1 MPLFAPPLLTTNA
14 KMLSNMRTRPGR
26 TSGAPTVHA
35 GMDLSSGAGTPV
47 IAVEGGNVETVSQD
61 LRPAQGL
68 RGYGNA
74 VVIRHSSGPFWT
86 LYGHMQSVNVAPGQK
101 VDAGTMLGR
110 IGNTSNGKFSPPTG
124 MSPQQWRAEDPS
136 DSARSRVMAPH
147 LHLERRRAAP
157 DGSSP
162 YLGTW
167 AGRGY
172 GVLTEDPKPWL
183 ESGGLVI
190 ARNLSMSV
198 APGSMMARTQP
209 VWSGLAGCGGC
220 GLGANDVIDYGFE
233 PQEFENPYILPV
245 VIGGTLF
252 LTALSGVALYAYLRK
267 PKT

>member
-1 MPLFAPPLLTTNA
+1 MSYAPPLLVTRA

-26 TSGAPTVHA
+26 TSGQPTVHA
-35 GMDLSSGAGTPV
+35 GMDLSSGFGTPV
-47 IAVEGGNVETVSQD
+47 IAVVGGTVETVSAD
-61 LRPAQGL
+61 ARPAGGL

-74 VVIRHSSGPFWT
+74 VVVRDNTLPARWT
-86 LYGHMQSVNVAPGQK
+86 LYGHMSAAVVAPGQK
-101 VDAGTMLGR
+101 VVAGQMVGR
-110 IGNTSNGKFSPPTG
+110 IGNTSNGKFSPVTG
-124 MSPQQWRAEDPS
+124 QSVAQWRAEAPS
-136 DSARSRVMAPH
+136 DPARSKVMGPH

-198 APGSMMARTQP
+198 APGSPMDATRASWAP
-209 VWSGLAGCGGC
+209 LSD
-220 GLGANDVIDYGFE
+220 DVTDHGFE
-233 PQEFENPYILPV
+233 PDVYEADYK
-245 VIGGTLF
+245 
-252 LTALSGVALYAYLRK
+252 LYALLGVGLLTVGVGAAMLWRARAA
-267 PKT
+267 

>member
-1 MPLFAPPLLTTNA
+1 MPLFAPPLLVSRAT
-14 KMLSNMRTRPGR
+14 MLSNMRTRPGR
-26 TSGAPTVHA
+26 TSGVPTVHA
-35 GMDLSSGAGTPV
+35 GMDLTSGAGTPV
-47 IAVEGGNVETVSQD
+47 ICVEGGQVETVSQD

-74 VVIRHSSGPFWT
+74 VVIRHYSSPYWA
-86 LYGHMQSVNVAPGQK
+86 LYGHMQSTNVVAGQK

-124 MSPQQWRAEDPS
+124 QTVAQWRADDPS
-136 DSARSRVMAPH
+136 DPARSKVMGPH
-147 LHLERRRAAP
+147 LHLERRRTAP

-162 YLGTW
+162 YLGAW

-172 GVLTEDPKPWL
+172 GVLTEDPRPWL
-183 ESGGLVI
+183 ESGGLAI

-198 APGSMMARTQP
+198 VPGSMMARTQP
-209 VWSGLAGCGGC
+209 VWSGLSGCSGC
-220 GLGANDVIDYGFE
+220 GLSDDVIDHGFE
-233 PQEFENPYILPV
+233 PQIFENPYVLPI

-252 LTALSGVALYAYLRK
+252 LTALSGVALYSYLRK

>member
-1 MPLFAPPLLTTNA
+1 MPSFAPPLLTTNA

-26 TSGAPTVHA
+26 TSGEPTVHA
-35 GMDLSSGAGTPV
+35 GMDLSSGNGTPV
-47 IAVEGGNVETVSQD
+47 IAVEGGTVETVSQD

-74 VVIRHSSGPFWT
+74 VVIKHSSGPFWT
-86 LYGHMQSVNVAPGQK
+86 LYGHMQSVAVSPGQK
-101 VDAGTMLGR
+101 VLAGTMVGR

-124 MSPQQWRAEDPS
+124 MSPQQWRAENPS
-136 DSARSRVMAPH
+136 DPARSRVMAPH

-190 ARNLSMSV
+190 GRDLSM
-198 APGSMMARTQP
+198 AITPGSSMAQTAP
-209 VWSGLAGCGGC
+209 SWNALSGLGW
-220 GLGANDVIDYGFE
+220 GLADDVTDHGFE
-233 PQEFENPYILPV
+233 PQEFESPYILPV
-245 VIGGTLF
+245 VIGGALF